1 MCQYWTKVG
10 VARKAGLSYRGCG
23 EAQSDKLEGIFQI
36 FARERHM
43 YILYIY
49 LYNDARVFRKIL
61 LLLLLNYCS
70 YSCTIIRRDE
80 MRKREYDMD
89 QSKLFKSAFI
99 SQFSSRIVVHSSKF
113 FQAKLW
119 IAFKMDVGKRS

>member
-49 LYNDARVFRKIL
+49 LYRCTCIQKDIVTIVTIVTKLLFL
-61 LLLLLNYCS
+61 LLYNY
-70 YSCTIIRRDE
+70 
-80 MRKREYDMD
+80 
-89 QSKLFKSAFI
+89 
-99 SQFSSRIVVHSSKF
+99 
-113 FQAKLW
+113 
-119 IAFKMDVGKRS
+119 

>member
-1 MCQYWTKVG
+1 MLPAKPVCRTEDVGKLKVTNWKG
-10 VARKAGLSYRGCG
+10 FSRYLRGKDIC
-23 EAQSDKLEGIFQI
+23 IYCI
-36 FARERHM
+36 YT
-43 YILYIY
+43 YI
-49 LYNDARVFRKIL
+49 DARVFRKILLLL

-80 MRKREYDMD
+80 MRKREYEMD
-89 QSKLFKSAFI
+89 QSKLFKSVFI